1 MGNNIYLPIEDFN
14 EHSCYSFI
22 SSDIIRA
29 YKDIPTTNSTID
41 FTDFYINSH
50 YLINYGTESFSQDS
64 ILPTCIEKERL
75 TNAYSYRNDFA
86 DIMLIV
92 MCFSFIVG
100 FIIHKLVKQLFKRW
114 R

>member
-1 MGNNIYLPIEDFN
+1 MIYLPIEDFN
-14 EHSCYSFI
+14 SYSCYTFI
-22 SSDIIRA
+22 DSETIRA
-29 YKDIPTTNSTID
+29 YKTNPTINSTVYY
-41 FTDFYINSH
+41 TDYFINTH
-50 YLINYGTESFSQDS
+50 YLHNNGFETFSDVS

-92 MCFSFIVG
+92 MCCSFIVG